1 MIEIWKLIQ
10 NFVSLTD
17 KVKMV
22 NLCRNKIFE
31 EKNGLEQRK
40 KCSIYRG
47 WIVDDY
53 REKNRK
59 KKNYRKVIQKKK
71 VATSRV
77 K

>member
-47 WIVDDY
+47 WII
-53 REKNRK
+53 EKKIGKRRITEKLFK
-59 KKNYRKVIQKKK
+59 KKGSNVSGQIKP
-71 VATSRV
+71 
-77 K
+77 